1 MYGYVKELRARVQ
14 HPLVVTEFGLPNS
27 IGISHFHP
35 YGWHHGGHSEE
46 QQAQIVSRLAESIQ
60 QAGAAGGIAFALIDE
75 WYKHNWLIK
84 DFENPD
90 DRSALWL
97 NELDPEKR
105 YGMVGFR
112 SSKWKLFSDP
122 TAWAGA
128 DTLYEGK
135 AGGVR
140 RVQAAVDEAFLYL
153 RLEGACTE
161 CDPSKA
167 YAIAMNTLP
176 SNAGFR
182 NLPVGG
188 GVRAFQGANFL
199 LYLKDAESS
208 RLLIADNYNPY
219 QLVPRI
225 GVPGETELTYKRN
238 FASQL
243 QDTGTLQEMII
254 ETNRRRFG
262 RDGTMFP
269 AQRYSRSTLRYA
281 ASESERTDTL
291 PEWYSDKKT
300 KTIVVR
306 IPWGKLYVTD
316 PSSHRVFKGFSGAG
330 RPELQTSFSA
340 GVDVS
345 VLELEGAQMSTAK
358 IAGSFPALRDGHL
371 EAPARVTWKNWETVE
386 LVPYEKRAFGAMEKV
401 FLEQNGVEQVQTG
414 RSLRAAGDGVRG
426 TAGAANASR

>member
-1 MYGYVKELRARVQ
+1 M
-14 HPLVVTEFGLPNS
+14 
-27 IGISHFHP
+27 
-35 YGWHHGGHSEE
+35 
-46 QQAQIVSRLAESIQ
+46 
-60 QAGAAGGIAFALIDE
+60 
-75 WYKHNWLIK
+75 
-84 DFENPD
+84 
-90 DRSALWL
+90 
-97 NELDPEKR
+97 
-105 YGMVGFR
+105 
-112 SSKWKLFSDP
+112 
-122 TAWAGA
+122 
-128 DTLYEGK
+128 
-135 AGGVR
+135 R

-330 RPELQTSFSA
+330 RPEL
-340 GVDVS
+340 
-345 VLELEGAQMSTAK
+345 
-358 IAGSFPALRDGHL
+358 
-371 EAPARVTWKNWETVE
+371 
-386 LVPYEKRAFGAMEKV
+386 
-401 FLEQNGVEQVQTG
+401 
-414 RSLRAAGDGVRG
+414 
-426 TAGAANASR
+426 